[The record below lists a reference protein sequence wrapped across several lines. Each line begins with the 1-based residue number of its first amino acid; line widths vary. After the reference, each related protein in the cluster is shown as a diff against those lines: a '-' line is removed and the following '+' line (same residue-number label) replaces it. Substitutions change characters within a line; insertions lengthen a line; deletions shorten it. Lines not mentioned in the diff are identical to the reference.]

1 MDLLWW
7 LPFGQVPEINSEE
20 LHAQLQEAPPPLV
33 IDVRT
38 HKEFAQGH
46 IIGAVNVPITELKSR
61 LDSLELQKDHPVVA
75 VCRSAHRSIPAVRLF
90 KRSGIENSC
99 QLQGG
104 MLAWEKADMPTVN
117 PDRGEESTAG
127 N

>member
-20 LHAQLQEAPPPLV
+20 LHDQLQEESTLV
-33 IDVRT
+33 VVDVRT
-38 HKEFAQGH
+38 QSEYEAGH
-46 IIGAVNVPITELKSR
+46 IDGAVNVPITELKSR
-61 LDSLELQKDHPVVA
+61 LASLQLKKDRPVVA

-90 KRSGIENSC
+90 KKSGIENAC

-104 MLAWEKADMPTVN
+104 MLAWEKAGLPTV
-117 PDRGEESTAG
+117 D
-127 N
+127 

>member
-20 LHAQLQEAPPPLV
+20 LHDQLQQESTLV
-33 IDVRT
+33 VVDVRT
-38 HKEFAQGH
+38 QTEYEAGH
-46 IIGAVNVPITELKSR
+46 IDGAVNVPITELKSG
-61 LDSLELQKDHPVVA
+61 LASLELQKDRPVVA

-90 KRSGIENSC
+90 KKSGIENSC

-104 MLAWEKADMPTVN
+104 MLAWEKAGLPTV
-117 PDRGEESTAG
+117 D
-127 N
+127 

>member
-7 LPFGQVPEINSEE
+7 LPFGRVPEIDGEE
-20 LHAQLQEAPPPLV
+20 LHGRLQDAPSPVV

-38 HKEFAQGH
+38 HLEFAQGH
-46 IIGAVNVPITELKSR
+46 IDGAINVPITELKSK
-61 LDSLELQKDHPVVA
+61 LDSLELEKDHQVVA

-90 KRSGIENSC
+90 RDAGIKQAC

-104 MLAWEKADMPTVN
+104 MLAWEDAGLPTV
-117 PDRGEESTAG
+117 D
-127 N
+127 